1 MLRDII
7 VENEHLIQEAPANRF
22 CHQEVLSC

>member
-7 VENEHLIQEAPANRF
+7 VENEHLIQEAPASLF
-22 CHQEVLSC
+22 CHPEVLSC

>member
-7 VENEHLIQEAPANRF
+7 VENEHLIQEDSASLF
-22 CHQEVLSC
+22 CHPEVLSC